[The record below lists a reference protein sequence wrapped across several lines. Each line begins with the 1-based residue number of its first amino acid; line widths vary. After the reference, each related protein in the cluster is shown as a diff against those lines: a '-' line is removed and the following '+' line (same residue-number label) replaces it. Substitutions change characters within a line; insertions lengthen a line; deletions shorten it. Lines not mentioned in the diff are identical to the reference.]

1 MTRKIFE
8 SKMEEKKENDWKH
21 CTVSSFEDFTLR
33 EILFG
38 HQIKEG
44 VMGGARSKYRREKK
58 CIQDFGRKPEGKR
71 PFRRPRRS
79 WENNIRMNLQEI
91 SLGGRLDWGHR
102 IGTSGG
108 LLQRHSRNF
117 GLDKMQGIS
126 CLAVEMIASQERTC
140 FTQ

>member
-1 MTRKIFE
+1 VR
-8 SKMEEKKENDWKH
+8 
-21 CTVSSFEDFTLR
+21 SFVEFTLH
-33 EILFG
+33 EILFR

-58 CIQDFGRKPEGKR
+58 CIQDFGRKLEGKR
-71 PFRRPRRS
+71 PFRRPKRS
-79 WENNIRMNLQEI
+79 WENNIRMNLHEI
-91 SLGGRLDWGHR
+91 RLGGRLDWGHR

-108 LLQRHSRNF
+108 LLQRHSRSF

-126 CLAVEMIASQERTC
+126 CLAVEIIASQERTC